1 MTDLRQTLVEAGR
14 RLDALGLSP
23 GTSGNLSVRDGDRI
37 LMTPTGV
44 SLGELSADSL
54 SVLDLGR
61 PAPRAHLDGPKASK
75 EFPLHQALYR
85 RDPEVDAVVHLHST
99 HAAAYSCLPA
109 WSEHSAMPPV
119 TPYFVMN
126 VGQLPLIPYAAP
138 GDQDQAMG
146 IEELDF
152 PFRAVLLQNH
162 GPVVG
167 GPTMDRA
174 VALAIE
180 IEETARLLLAL
191 GSRTPR
197 MLDESEIR
205 ELTERYRSPWT
216 TAAAG

>member
-1 MTDLRQTLVEAGR
+1 MTDHRHALVDAGR

-23 GTSGNLSVRDGDRI
+23 GTSGNLSIREDDRI
-37 LMTPTGV
+37 HMSPTGV
-44 SLGELSADSL
+44 SLGALSVDEL
-54 SVLDLGR
+54 SVLDLGS
-61 PAPRAHLDGPKASK
+61 PADRAHVAGPKASK

-85 RDPEVDAVVHLHST
+85 RDPEVRAVVHLHST

-109 WSEHSAMPPV
+109 WSQHSAMPPI

-138 GDQDQAMG
+138 GDQDQALG
-146 IEELDF
+146 IESLTF

-167 GPTMDRA
+167 GASMDRA
-174 VALAIE
+174 VAMAIE

-191 GSRTPR
+191 GARPPRTLEPA
-197 MLDESEIR
+197 EVR
-205 ELTERYRSPWT
+205 ELTERYQSPWT
-216 TAAAG
+216 HVG